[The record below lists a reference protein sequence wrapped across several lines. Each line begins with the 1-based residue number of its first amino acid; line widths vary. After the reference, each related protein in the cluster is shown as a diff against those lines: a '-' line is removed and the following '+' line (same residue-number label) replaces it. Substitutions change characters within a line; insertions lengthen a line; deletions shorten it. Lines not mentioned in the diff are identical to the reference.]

1 MSQFRT
7 TDAELK
13 IHKAVRMF
21 IELVLDSKDEL
32 KVDGIQFGIDF
43 VGMRSE
49 SNGDI
54 FISFIITK
62 GDKKFGYTYTISA
75 MEIGATYT
83 ALLPRVMKF
92 KSQLV
97 IEKIKEQL
105 IKNVK

>member
-1 MSQFRT
+1 MSQFRA
-7 TDAELK
+7 TDAEQK

-43 VGMRSE
+43 VGMISE
-49 SNGDI
+49 PNGDI

-62 GDKKFGYTYTISA
+62 GDKKFGYTYTISIR
-75 MEIGATYT
+75 EIEFINSE
-83 ALLPRVMKF
+83 LLPSLMKS
-92 KSQLV
+92 KSRSV

-105 IKNVK
+105 VKNVK

>member
-7 TDAELK
+7 TDAEQK

-43 VGMRSE
+43 VGMNSE
-49 SNGDI
+49 SNGNI

-62 GDKKFGYTYTISA
+62 GDKKFGYTYTISIR
-75 MEIGATYT
+75 EIEFINPE
-83 ALLPRVMKF
+83 LLPRLMI
-92 KSQLV
+92 SESRLA
-97 IEKIKEQL
+97 IGKIKEQL
-105 IKNVK
+105 IKSVK

>member
-7 TDAELK
+7 ADAEQK

-43 VGMRSE
+43 VGMNSE
-49 SNGDI
+49 SNGNI

-62 GDKKFGYTYTISA
+62 GDKKFGYTYTISIR
-75 MEIGATYT
+75 EIEFINPE
-83 ALLPRVMKF
+83 LLPRLMIS
-92 KSQLV
+92 KSRLA
-97 IEKIKEQL
+97 IGKIKEQL
-105 IKNVK
+105 IKSVK